1 MNIEPSE
8 IIEAPKDLADWV
20 APDCHGLNFFEI
32 DRSLRDL
39 ITIYLADDL
48 RDHLTPHFRRL
59 GALAG
64 SEIDDWARLADRH
77 GPVLHHRDPRG
88 RLEDYLEFHPAYREM
103 ENVAFRDFGFAC
115 MVNKPGVFGWPD
127 TIPHTAKFVFQYLF
141 GQAEFGLL
149 CPISATETTAALI
162 KTYGSDE
169 VKARFLDGLL
179 SQDMSTILKGAQFM
193 TERTGGSDVSNIELE
208 ARFEDGQW
216 RLYGEKW
223 FCSAA
228 DGDVAL
234 LLARPAGA
242 PAGNRGLG
250 LFALPRRLDDGRR
263 NSYRIVRLKEKLGT
277 RSMASG
283 EIVFDGAVAHPLGE
297 VGAHENRGLKM
308 MMDQV
313 SLSRLSHGARAAAMM
328 RRCLNEAMVV
338 ARNRSAFQQKIIDKP
353 LLRRQL
359 MKLMLPT
366 EQALSMTLYLGNQ
379 ITAADAGDENAGR
392 LTRIL
397 TPAHKYRTARD
408 NIRVATGAMEVRG
421 GNGYIEDW
429 VNARLVRDAHLG
441 VLWEGTSNIN
451 SLDVTTR
458 AVAKLSLHKDLEQDL
473 TDRIDASPEMPGQF
487 RGELRNTV
495 ERAMALADE
504 VGMSGNQTLAR
515 KAAGAVYNATTASL
529 LAIEGTTLGA
539 RGGDARRLL
548 LSRMVLD
555 HRLQRQDPLSAGGGA
570 FDLAATDLLL
580 SDDPVS
586 LDEAHDTLTL

>member
-1 MNIEPSE
+1 MNMQSAQIST
-8 IIEAPKDLADWV
+8 APEELTDWV

-32 DRSLRDL
+32 DRGLRDL
-39 ITIYLADDL
+39 ITIYLPDDL
-48 RDHLTPHFRRL
+48 REHLTPHFERL

-64 SEIDDWARLADRH
+64 DQIDDWARLADRH
-77 GPVLHHRDPRG
+77 QPVLHYRTPRG
-88 RLEDYLEFHPAYREM
+88 AFEDWLEFHPAYHEM
-103 ENVAFRDFGFAC
+103 EKVALGDFGFAS
-115 MVNKPGVFGWPD
+115 MVHKPGVFGWHAP
-127 TIPHTAKFVFQYLF
+127 IPHTAKFVFQYLF
-141 GQAEFGLL
+141 GQSEFGQL

-162 KTYGSDE
+162 ARYGSDE
-169 VKARFLDGLL
+169 VRARFLPGLL
-179 SQDMSTILKGAQFM
+179 SQDMGTILKGAQFM

-208 ARFEDGQW
+208 ARREDGVW
-216 RLYGEKW
+216 RLHGEKW
-223 FCSAA
+223 FCSCA

-234 LLARPAGA
+234 LLARPQGA
-242 PAGNRGLG
+242 PQGNKGLG

-263 NSYRIVRLKEKLGT
+263 NAYRIVRLKDKLGS

-283 EIVFDGAVAHPLGE
+283 EIVFEGAVAHPLGE
-297 VGAHENRGLKM
+297 VGAGPNTGLKM

-338 ARNRSAFQQKIIDKP
+338 AKNRTAFQETIIDKP

-366 EQALSMTLYLGNQ
+366 EQALSMTLHLGNQ
-379 ITAADAGDENAGR
+379 ITLGEAGDENAAR
-392 LTRIL
+392 LARIL

-429 VNARLVRDAHLG
+429 VNAKLVRDAHLG

-458 AVAKLSLHKDLEQDL
+458 AVAKLGVQRALEAPL
-473 TDRIDASPEMPGQF
+473 LDRIDRDHDMPGQF
-487 RGELRNTV
+487 RGQLRNTV
-495 ERAMALADE
+495 ELAIALADE

-515 KAAGAVYNATTASL
+515 KAASAVYNSTTATL
-529 LAIEGTTLGA
+529 LASEGATLGA

-548 LSRMVLD
+548 LARMVLD
-555 HRLQRQDPLSAGGGA
+555 HRLASQDPLSIGNGA
-570 FDLAATDLLL
+570 FEERATALLL
-580 SDDPVS
+580 SDETVT
-586 LDEAHDTLTL
+586 LDQAHAALVL